1 MTTLVL
7 QCIAL
12 NDQPMSRPLIGRFDE
27 RGGTL
32 GRSDDVTL
40 TLPDPDR
47 RISRLQAKVLHR
59 DGQYWIEN
67 VSDISPVL
75 HNGHP
80 IGQGMQVVLRDGD
93 ELRIS
98 DYSLQCAFDD
108 GPESDSIL
116 RGRTEA
122 GASLPAA
129 AHQTPAVLA
138 PRPADTDL
146 QSRQVAMTA
155 GMGAI
160 LGKVFERLDPEKLEG
175 LLGKRTFLE
184 RLRPTRR
191 TARLWRLYLQQYDA
205 LRSQAQQDFQRAI
218 GETFRAAYEAQVP
231 NSNAESDET
240 VRPDK
245 MLQDIATLAMPPQG
259 AKHNV

>member
-7 QCIAL
+7 QGISL
-12 NDQPMSRPLIGRFDE
+12 NDQPMSRPLFGHFDE

-32 GRSDDVTL
+32 GRSDDATL

-47 RISRLQAKVLHR
+47 RISRLQANVLHR

-80 IGQGMQVVLRDGD
+80 VGQGMQVVLRDGD

-98 DYSLQCAFDD
+98 GYSLQCAFD
-108 GPESDSIL
+108 GGKESDTIL

-129 AHQTPAVLA
+129 AHQTPAVFG
-138 PRPADTDL
+138 PRDADTDL
-146 QSRQVAMTA
+146 QSRQVGMTA
-155 GMGAI
+155 GMRAI
-160 LGKVFERLDPEKLEG
+160 LGKVFERLDPAKLEG
-175 LLGKRTFLE
+175 LLGRRTLLE

-191 TARLWRLYLQQYDA
+191 TARLWQLYLQQYEA
-205 LRSQAQQDFQRAI
+205 LRSQAQQDFQRAF
-218 GETFRAAYEAQVP
+218 GETFRAAYEAQSP

-240 VRPDK
+240 VRPDEVLRN
-245 MLQDIATLAMPPQG
+245 MATLATPPQG
-259 AKHNV
+259 AERDV